1 MRLAR
6 ARERG
11 SASAELLW
19 TLPFLMVCL
28 FVALQLFFAASTA
41 VSANSA
47 ARAGARAS
55 SLGGNGQAAARAA
68 LVPWLR
74 GSARIAAG
82 GGAASVTVRM
92 PLLLLPRGVPYV
104 FRDQLPRTVTRSAQM
119 PVSEGVGF

>member
-1 MRLAR
+1 MEIVPGVVRGADGVRPMTPEEASR
-6 ARERG
+6 A
-11 SASAELLW
+11 
-19 TLPFLMVCL
+19 VD
-28 FVALQLFFAASTA
+28 
-41 VSANSA
+41 SA

-92 PLLLLPRGVPYV
+92 PLLLPRGVPYV
-104 FRDQLPRTVTRSAQM
+104 FGDRIPRTVSRSAQL
-119 PVSEGVGF
+119 PVSEGTGF

>member
-1 MRLAR
+1 MRRPAG
-6 ARERG
+6 RERG

-28 FVALQLFFAASTA
+28 LVALQLFFAASTA
-41 VSANSA
+41 VSANNA

-55 SLGGNGQAAARAA
+55 SLGGDGQAAARQA

-82 GGAASVTVRM
+82 GGAASVTVQM
-92 PLLLLPRGVPYV
+92 PLLLPKGVPYV
-104 FRDQLPRTVTRSAQM
+104 FRDQVPTTVSRSAQL
-119 PVSEGVGF
+119 PVSEGFGF

>member
-1 MRLAR
+1 MRPRR

-41 VSANSA
+41 VSANTA

-82 GGAASVTVRM
+82 GGAASVTVQM
-92 PLLLLPRGVPYV
+92 PLLLPRGVPYV
-104 FRDQLPRTVTRSAQM
+104 FRDQLPRTVSRSAQM
-119 PVSEGVGF
+119 PVSEGSGF